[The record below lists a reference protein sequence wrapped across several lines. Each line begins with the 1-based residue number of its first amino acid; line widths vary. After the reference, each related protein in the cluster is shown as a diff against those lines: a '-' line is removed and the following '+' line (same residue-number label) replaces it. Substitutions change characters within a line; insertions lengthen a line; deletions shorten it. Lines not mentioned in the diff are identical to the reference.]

1 MVSTSGGRDGGHDH
15 TALDEIELAGELM
28 IAATSSAGDRLPTE
42 RIDEV
47 LLDRPDQPGAV
58 PRPDARRPGA
68 EQSGAQQLGAQQLSA
83 EQPGAH
89 LRGTPPVQAPG
100 GANGAVPR
108 PGGPAPED
116 V

>member
-47 LLDRPDQPGAV
+47 LLDRPDQPEAV
-58 PRPDARRPGA
+58 HRPAPRRPEPA
-68 EQSGAQQLGAQQLSA
+68 RPAVH
-83 EQPGAH
+83 QPDGR
-89 LRGTPPVQAPG
+89 LRGTPAAPG
-100 GANGAVPR
+100 STTGAVPR
-108 PGGPAPED
+108 PGGPAPEQA
-116 V
+116 

>member
-47 LLDRPDQPGAV
+47 LLDRPDQPDAV
-58 PRPDARRPGA
+58 HRPDARRP
-68 EQSGAQQLGAQQLSA
+68 E
-83 EQPGAH
+83 PGRPAVH
-89 LRGTPPVQAPG
+89 RPEGPLRGTPPAQAPG
-100 GANGAVPR
+100 GTTGAVPR
-108 PGGPAPED
+108 PGGPVPEQA
-116 V
+116 

>member
-47 LLDRPDQPGAV
+47 LLDRPDQPEAV
-58 PRPDARRPGA
+58 HRPDAHRPDQHRPA
-68 EQSGAQQLGAQQLSA
+68 
-83 EQPGAH
+83 AH
-89 LRGTPPVQAPG
+89 RPRTHPHGTAQAPD
-100 GANGAVPR
+100 GAARAVPR
-108 PGGPAPED
+108 PGGPAPTEARPTEA
-116 V
+116 